1 MRMTIRRHAI
11 VIAVAIVA
19 LTLAACGTKAPPGS
33 AAYQEGW
40 KYGCWA
46 GHDAAAD
53 AEWTAELSDPPRH
66 GNDPD
71 FARGQSEGYT
81 SCFDFAL
88 SRPTGG
94 G

>member
-1 MRMTIRRHAI
+1 MPKINRLTAL
-11 VIAVAIVA
+11 VLTFAIAVPA
-19 LTLAACGTKAPPGS
+19 LAACGTKAPPGS

-40 KYGCWA
+40 QYGCWA
-46 GHDAAAD
+46 GHDVAAD
-53 AEWTAELSDPPRH
+53 AEWTAELSTPPRY

-71 FARGQSEGYT
+71 FAIGQSEGYT